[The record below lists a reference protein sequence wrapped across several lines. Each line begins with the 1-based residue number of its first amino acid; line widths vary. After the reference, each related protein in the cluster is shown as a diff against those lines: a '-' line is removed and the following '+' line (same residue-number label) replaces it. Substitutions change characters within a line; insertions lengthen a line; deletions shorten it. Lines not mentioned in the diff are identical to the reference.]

1 MCLQKIKL
9 SVIDGLLIA
18 NMIGPN
24 FGYDV
29 VPTLG
34 LVVAFLLHGGL
45 TIGLTLIFIKPL
57 MPLRSSCQT
66 LSLLPHS
73 GSYGH
78 LWPAS

>member
-29 VPTLG
+29 VPTIG
-34 LVVAFLLHGGL
+34 TCGGIFVAWRSHHWSDTHFHQ
-45 TIGLTLIFIKPL
+45 TSHALTLKL
-57 MPLRSSCQT
+57 SNLVTSS
-66 LSLLPHS
+66 P
-73 GSYGH
+73 
-78 LWPAS
+78 